1 LREKYKQMKRAWQN
15 FATQK
20 DHYRASYIEYPRS
33 DPYGTLKIN
42 NYNEMKK
49 YHLVFI
55 ILFGVHLFLNSCSN
69 SNEKTYREDLTFTNP
84 LNLNYRFDIDQ
95 PSHRTAADP
104 VIILFKGE
112 YYLFASKAG
121 GYWTSEDLK
130 NWDLVETPDL
140 PLENY
145 APAAIA
151 INDTVYFMANSHKL
165 ADGTYSTQAIYKTPD
180 PKSGKWEIANPEFP
194 FIASDPAFF
203 QDDDGKLFLYFGLGR
218 NGPIKGVELD
228 LKNNLNPAGEV
239 FECLVGNSTEYGWER
254 RGDYNEQPDPPFIEG
269 AWMTK
274 YQEKYYLQ
282 YAAPGTQFKGYADGV
297 YISESPTGPFVYAE
311 NNPFSIKPEGFV
323 NGAGHGCT
331 FQDKYGNWW
340 HVATTVVAV
349 RHHWER
355 RIGLFPAGFDA
366 DGQLYSPTGF
376 AGYPLIIPQ
385 EKVKSPEE
393 LFSGWM
399 LLSYNK
405 PFEVSSTLEDN
416 PGSNAFDE
424 NIKTYWSA
432 ESGKRGEFIQLDLEK
447 TQEIEAIQVNYA
459 EHGTK
464 IFGRDT
470 ADYHQYMLLSSED
483 GKNWDVAADKTENR
497 SCIPHDYIQ
506 LEKTLKA
513 RFLKLVNHHIPD
525 GTFALSGFRV
535 FGKGN
540 GEKPEP
546 IHEVTVKRNKSDR
559 REVEIFWTESKNA
572 TGYLVRFGNHREKL
586 YQSQIVYGSSF
597 VKIRRLNAKQNY
609 FFTVDAFNENGVARG
624 EKIFD

>member
-1 LREKYKQMKRAWQN
+1 
-15 FATQK
+15 
-20 DHYRASYIEYPRS
+20 
-33 DPYGTLKIN
+33 
-42 NYNEMKK
+42 MKK
-49 YHLVFI
+49 YLLVFA
-55 ILFGVHLFLNSCSN
+55 ILFGVKLFLVSCSKN
-69 SNEKTYREDLTFTNP
+69 NENTYREGLTFINP
-84 LNLNYRFDIDQ
+84 LNLNYRFDIDE

-104 VIILFKGE
+104 VIILFNNT

-121 GYWTSEDLK
+121 GYWTSDNLL
-130 NWDLVETPDL
+130 NWNLIETSDL

-165 ADGTYSTQAIYKTPD
+165 ADGTYSTQAIYKTHSPL
-180 PKSGKWEIANPEFP
+180 SGKWEVANPEFP

-203 QDDDGKLFLYFGLGR
+203 QDDDEKLFLYFGLGR

-239 FECLVGNSTEYGWER
+239 FECLVGNSKEHGWER

-355 RIGLFPAGFDA
+355 RIGLFPAGFDTER
-366 DGQLYSPTGF
+366 QLYSPTGF

-385 EKVKSPEE
+385 EKVKSPGE
-393 LFSGWM
+393 LFTGWM
-399 LLSYNK
+399 LLSFNK
-405 PFEVSSTLEDN
+405 PFEVSSALEEN
-416 PGSNAFDE
+416 PGDHAFDE

-432 ESGKRGEFIQLDLEK
+432 KTGNPGEFIQIDLGK
-447 TQEIEAIQVNYA
+447 TQEIKAIQINYA
-459 EHGTK
+459 EHQTEV
-464 IFGRDT
+464 FERDT
-470 ADYHQYMLLSSED
+470 ADYHQYLLLSSED
-483 GKNWDVAADKTENR
+483 GKNWDVLADKTKNR
-497 SCIPHDYIQ
+497 SCVPHEYIQ
-506 LEKTLKA
+506 LGKPLKA
-513 RFLKLVNHHIPD
+513 RFIKLINHHVPD
-525 GTFALSGFRV
+525 GAFALSGFRV

-540 GEKPEP
+540 GKKPVPVENV
-546 IHEVTVKRNKSDR
+546 IVKRNSEDR
-559 REVEIFWTESKNA
+559 REAEVSWTESNDA
-572 TGYLVRFGNHREKL
+572 TGYLVRFGNRKEKL
-586 YQSQIVYGSSF
+586 YQSQIVYGGSAI
-597 VKIRRLNAKQNY
+597 KIRRLNRGQNY
-609 FFTVDAFNENGVARG
+609 VFTVDAFNENGVTRG
-624 EKIFD
+624 EKIFN